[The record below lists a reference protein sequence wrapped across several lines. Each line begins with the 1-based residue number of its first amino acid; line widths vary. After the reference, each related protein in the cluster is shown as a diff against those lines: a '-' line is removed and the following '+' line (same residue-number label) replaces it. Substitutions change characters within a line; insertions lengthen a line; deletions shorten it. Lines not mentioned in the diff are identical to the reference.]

1 MVCFS
6 ETKLQSAMYLGGFWS
21 YQTMFQRNGGCWNA
35 ARTNSRHQLVK
46 SLGTYM
52 CWTQLQLGNT
62 YVQVFNCYL
71 HPGEQQNLKDRAKR
85 VLDIIRDVIRQDP
98 NTPIV
103 VCGDFNNH
111 IVTMCEGLSLHNFE
125 PAIPC
130 GTETHIRGGHLDQV
144 FVRNMKLGAVVMNPE
159 YREDV
164 SDHKC
169 LMVTL
174 KLRDP

>member
-1 MVCFS
+1 
-6 ETKLQSAMYLGGFWS
+6 
-21 YQTMFQRNGGCWNA
+21 
-35 ARTNSRHQLVK
+35 
-46 SLGTYM
+46 
-52 CWTQLQLGNT
+52 
-62 YVQVFNCYL
+62 
-71 HPGEQQNLKDRAKR
+71 
-85 VLDIIRDVIRQDP
+85 
-98 NTPIV
+98 
-103 VCGDFNNH
+103 
-111 IVTMCEGLSLHNFE
+111 MCEGLSLHNFE
-125 PAIPC
+125 PAIQC

>member
-85 VLDIIRDVIRQDP
+85 VLDIIRDVIR
-98 NTPIV
+98 
-103 VCGDFNNH
+103 
-111 IVTMCEGLSLHNFE
+111 
-125 PAIPC
+125 
-130 GTETHIRGGHLDQV
+130 
-144 FVRNMKLGAVVMNPE
+144 
-159 YREDV
+159 
-164 SDHKC
+164 
-169 LMVTL
+169 
-174 KLRDP
+174 

>member
-35 ARTNSRHQLVK
+35 ARTNFRHQLVK

-71 HPGEQQNLKDRAKR
+71 HPGEQQNLKDRAKAHIKKTNEE
-85 VLDIIRDVIRQDP
+85 LDLKKQFPTEVTNFLDDVKKQIEDMKFKNRMWK
-98 NTPIV
+98 N
-103 VCGDFNNH
+103 GK
-111 IVTMCEGLSLHNFE
+111 SNF
-125 PAIPC
+125 
-130 GTETHIRGGHLDQV
+130 
-144 FVRNMKLGAVVMNPE
+144 
-159 YREDV
+159 
-164 SDHKC
+164 
-169 LMVTL
+169 
-174 KLRDP
+174 